1 MTTLS
6 YLIRLGYEI
15 VKDLTNKTLAVFKNH
30 RANKIEVAMLRDVDS
45 TNIAKVFCNCVRM
58 QSSEM
63 KVLFNV
69 YKVDNWIIDAAS
81 DIFSKFANENK
92 CVDYDGLYLE
102 DIGHIGLM
110 ISKRNVKDTDI
121 ILYNDDTTVYEIAL
135 THQNLFNGGIQ
146 RFSMMFTSVDNIKRL
161 N

>member
-1 MTTLS
+1 
-6 YLIRLGYEI
+6 
-15 VKDLTNKTLAVFKNH
+15 
-30 RANKIEVAMLRDVDS
+30 MLRDADS
-45 TNIAKVFCNCVRM
+45 TKIAKVFCNWIRT

-69 YKVDNWIIDAAS
+69 YKVDNWIVDATS

-92 CVDYDGLYLE
+92 YVDYDGLYLE

-110 ISKRNVKDTDI
+110 ISKRKVKDTDI
-121 ILYNDDTTVYEIAL
+121 ILCNDDDTTVYEIAL
-135 THQNLFNGGIQ
+135 THQNLFNCGIQ
-146 RFSMMFTSVDNIKRL
+146 GFSTMFTSVDNIKIL